1 MPVIKIIDKLDRYP
15 AHTTGAMETSLVRY
29 DGKEHIAVVSSL
41 NPDKIVALCGLSG
54 AADELESIANADR
67 IAACLNACAG
77 LTTEQLEIILDD
89 NHTVTSLLT
98 RSQNKLE
105 SLQHT
110 LAAIAKE
117 IELAGFQVGGPAA
130 DPDTD
135 LNPRTAR
142 TLITRATERFAAIGA
157 LLAPHKD

>member
-1 MPVIKIIDKLDRYP
+1 MPVIKIIDKLDRHP

-41 NPDKIVALCGLSG
+41 DPDLIVALCGLAG
-54 AADELESIANADR
+54 ADDELNSIANANR

-77 LTTEQLEIILDD
+77 MTNEQVSHGLVSASTHSATAHQRD
-89 NHTVTSLLT
+89 T
-98 RSQNKLE
+98 
-105 SLQHT
+105 LQHT
-110 LAAIAKE
+110 LAAIAQE

-130 DPDTD
+130 DPETD

-142 TLITRATERFAAIGA
+142 SLITRATERFAAIGA
-157 LLAPHKD
+157 LLAAHKE

>member
-1 MPVIKIIDKLDRYP
+1 MPVIKIIDKLAP
-15 AHTTGAMETSLVRY
+15 TTGHTPEPWIYALPDAHHEGIICGQHGGTVV
-29 DGKEHIAVVSSL
+29 DGEFNEA
-41 NPDKIVALCGLSG
+41 NARRIVAC
-54 AADELESIANADR
+54 I
-67 IAACLNACAG
+67 NACAG

-130 DPDTD
+130 DPETD

-142 TLITRATERFAAIGA
+142 ALITRATERFAAIGA